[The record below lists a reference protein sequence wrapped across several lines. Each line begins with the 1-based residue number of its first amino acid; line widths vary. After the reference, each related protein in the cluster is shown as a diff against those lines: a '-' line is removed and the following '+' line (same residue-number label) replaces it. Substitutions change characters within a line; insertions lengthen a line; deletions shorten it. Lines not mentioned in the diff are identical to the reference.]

1 MIACIITKYLE
12 LSDRIR
18 LLSHKDTALLK
29 AKSASRITSKMQIL
43 NTKTPASVQVCSLLL
58 LRESTASSRFV
69 SFEIY

>member
-18 LLSHKDTALLK
+18 LLSHKDAALLK